1 MKKDSEILDSL
12 VAGGLIGAALG
23 ALVKNDKKVVTLSAI
38 AGAALLASFY
48 ASERAKEIDVPIIL
62 EENGILYEV
71 RNGEKKLVKVL
82 PKKSSINIQKEFIL
96 ER

>member
-1 MKKDSEILDSL
+1 
-12 VAGGLIGAALG
+12 
-23 ALVKNDKKVVTLSAI
+23 
-38 AGAALLASFY
+38 LASFY